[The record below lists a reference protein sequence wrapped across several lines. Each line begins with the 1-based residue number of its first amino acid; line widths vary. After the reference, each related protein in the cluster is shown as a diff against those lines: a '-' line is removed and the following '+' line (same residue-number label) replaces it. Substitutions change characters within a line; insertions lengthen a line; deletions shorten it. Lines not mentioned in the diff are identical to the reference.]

1 MGRHKTISDEEV
13 LRIARDLFRARGHTA
28 TTRDIAEAAGIS
40 EAILYQRFGSK
51 DQLFFAAMR
60 PTGPD
65 VEMLLGPE
73 EPAEDALQ
81 YLREV
86 VVRVAEHFAQIIPV
100 ALRVMMHPS
109 FNPANLAP
117 GQHEGP
123 KLLVDGF
130 AMRLAS
136 LKRGGQIATS
146 STTATARLLV
156 SVAHDW
162 ALGQVHGRSRTVRE
176 LKEMVDIVW
185 EGLRVRPGRRAAQT

>member
-100 ALRVMMHPS
+100 ALRVMMES
-109 FNPANLAP
+109 RAGSRVTRTCSVVAVTAAP
-117 GQHEGP
+117 
-123 KLLVDGF
+123 
-130 AMRLAS
+130 
-136 LKRGGQIATS
+136 RGI
-146 STTATARLLV
+146 STQSA
-156 SVAHDW
+156 
-162 ALGQVHGRSRTVRE
+162 
-176 LKEMVDIVW
+176 
-185 EGLRVRPGRRAAQT
+185 